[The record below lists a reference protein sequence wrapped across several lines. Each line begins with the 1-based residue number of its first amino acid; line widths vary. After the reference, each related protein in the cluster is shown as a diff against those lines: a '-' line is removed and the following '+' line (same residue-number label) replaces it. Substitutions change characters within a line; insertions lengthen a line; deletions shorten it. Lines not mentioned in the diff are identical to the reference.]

1 MKEPLSD
8 SAAPQPIEARFQA
21 EFYRASFQLLG
32 NLYLK
37 PEWTGTQR
45 TGYVDFA
52 VPSEGWIIGCVRE
65 GSKLKE
71 HISRFQEAGK
81 YTLWTNN
88 QQVREFVILDFRRT
102 MPRKQRGKRFSS
114 FWPYPLFSSTTTVI
128 SLLTFF
134 ERRNRLALSR
144 GICGRFLFLYDIWL
158 KLWGCSGRETDCV
171 VAMTEDTRNVGAAVY
186 FVFDVRIFQ
195 VERAA
200 DFLTLAEVLSI
211 YIIWHYQHH
220 HTPGMLF

>member
-1 MKEPLSD
+1 MEEPLSD
-8 SAAPQPIEARFQA
+8 SAVPQPVEARFEA

-45 TGYVDFA
+45 TKDVDFA

-102 MPRKQRGKRFSS
+102 MPREQRGKRFSS
-114 FWPYPLFSSTTTVI
+114 F
-128 SLLTFF
+128 
-134 ERRNRLALSR
+134 
-144 GICGRFLFLYDIWL
+144 
-158 KLWGCSGRETDCV
+158 
-171 VAMTEDTRNVGAAVY
+171 
-186 FVFDVRIFQ
+186 
-195 VERAA
+195 
-200 DFLTLAEVLSI
+200 
-211 YIIWHYQHH
+211 
-220 HTPGMLF
+220 